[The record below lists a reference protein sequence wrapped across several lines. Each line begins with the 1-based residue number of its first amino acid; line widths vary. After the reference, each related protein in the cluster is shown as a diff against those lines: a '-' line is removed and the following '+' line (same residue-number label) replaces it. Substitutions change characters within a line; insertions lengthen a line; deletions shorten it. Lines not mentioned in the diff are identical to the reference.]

1 MITPPV
7 PNIGAD
13 AVNVADSQIGKEPGL
28 IIEIGGT
35 EFTTTVLNSGIKQ
48 PLGAVPI
55 TV

>member
-13 AVNVADSQIGKEPGL
+13 AVNVAEEQLGIVPGL
-28 IIEIGGT
+28 MIEIVGT
-35 EFTTTVLNSGIKQ
+35 TFTTTVLNSGIKQ